1 MFTGIVQS
9 RQPLAEIVRK
19 EDFATFIF
27 DFPPTLVEGLQ
38 IGASVAI
45 NGTCLTARTIEG
57 TSEGT
62 RVSFDAIGQTLKV
75 TNLGALE
82 AGSIVNIERAA
93 RFGDEIGGHAISGH
107 VMDQVAVTEIIE
119 SENNLV
125 IWMERPEHLA
135 AFILDKG
142 YVALNGCSLTIAEL
156 RDDAFSVH
164 LIPETRDVTTFG
176 LAKVGDMINI
186 EPDPQTQAVVETVR
200 RLLGTPELLKSLTGI

>member
-45 NGTCLTARTIEG
+45 NG

-142 YVALNGCSLTIAEL
+142 YVALNGCS
-156 RDDAFSVH
+156 
-164 LIPETRDVTTFG
+164 
-176 LAKVGDMINI
+176 
-186 EPDPQTQAVVETVR
+186 
-200 RLLGTPELLKSLTGI
+200 

>member
-27 DFPPTLVEGLQ
+27 DFPSALVEGLQ

-57 TSEGT
+57 S

-176 LAKVGDMINI
+176 LAKVGDLINI

-200 RLLGTPELLKSLTGI
+200 RLLGSPELLKSLTGI